1 MPDHKKILKIAKTV
15 ISKELEAISQLKR
28 RLSSSFSESVELI
41 LKSNGKVIVA
51 GVGKSANIANKIVA
65 TLNSTGQPSVF
76 LHAGDALHGDLGII
90 QENDIIICISK
101 SGNTNELKLFVRI
114 IKDLGNKIISICGNN
129 NSFLSRS
136 SDFFIDSSVDKE
148 ACPNNLAPTSST
160 TAQLVI
166 GDAISVCLLE
176 LRNFTSADFA
186 KFHPAGLLGKQLSLK
201 VSEIVSESSLAK
213 VFTKDPIQK
222 VIYEI
227 SNKRVGATAVFT
239 DGDHEIIGIIT
250 DGDLRRMLEKNK
262 EIDTLRASDVMCST
276 PKIISSNSLV
286 TEALLIMKSNNIS
299 QLLVV
304 ENNDYIG
311 IIHIH
316 DILKEGIK

>member
-1 MPDHKKILKIAKTV
+1 MPDNKKILKIAKTV
-15 ISKELEAISQLKR
+15 ISKELEAISQLER
-28 RLSSSFSESVELI
+28 RLSSSFSESIKLI

-76 LHAGDALHGDLGII
+76 LHAGDALHGDLGVI

-101 SGNTNELKLFVRI
+101 SGNTDELRSFVRI
-114 IKDLGNKIISICGNN
+114 IKDLGNKIISICGNS

-136 SDFFIDSSVDKE
+136 SDFFIDSSVDEE

-160 TAQLVI
+160 TAQLVL
-166 GDAISVCLLE
+166 GDAMSVCLSE
-176 LRNFTSADFA
+176 LRNFTNADFA
-186 KFHPAGLLGKQLSLK
+186 KFHPAGLLGKQLLLK
-201 VSEIVSESSLAK
+201 VSDIVSESSLAK
-213 VFTKDPIQK
+213 VFAKDPVQK

-227 SNKRVGATAVFT
+227 SNKRVGATAVFA
-239 DGDHEIIGIIT
+239 DGDDEIIGIIT

-262 EIDTLRASDVMCST
+262 EISTLIASDIMCLT

-286 TEALLIMKSNNIS
+286 TEALVIMKHNNIS
-299 QLLVV
+299 QILVV
-304 ENNDYIG
+304 ENNNYIG

-316 DILKEGIK
+316 DIIKEGIK

>member
-1 MPDHKKILKIAKTV
+1 MPDNKKILKIAKTV

-90 QENDIIICISK
+90 QKNDIIICISN
-101 SGNTNELKLFVRI
+101 SGNTDELKSFVRI

-160 TAQLVI
+160 TAQLVL

-201 VSEIVSESSLAK
+201 VSDIVLESSLAK

-227 SNKRVGATAVFT
+227 SNKRVGATAVFA
-239 DGDHEIIGIIT
+239 DGDDEIIGIIT
-250 DGDLRRMLEKNK
+250 DGDIRRMLEKNK
-262 EIDTLRASDVMCST
+262 EINTLRASDIMCLT

-286 TEALLIMKSNNIS
+286 TEALVIMKRNNIS

-304 ENNDYIG
+304 QNNDYIG

>member
-1 MPDHKKILKIAKTV
+1 MPNNKKILKIAKTV
-15 ISKELEAISQLKR
+15 ISKELEAISQLER
-28 RLSSSFSESVELI
+28 RLSDSFSTSVELI
-41 LKSNGKVIVA
+41 LKSNGKVIVV

-90 QENDIIICISK
+90 QENDIIICISN
-101 SGNTNELKLFVRI
+101 SGNTDELKSFVRV

-129 NSFLSRS
+129 NSFLSRN
-136 SDFFIDSSVDKE
+136 SDFFIDSTVDKE

-160 TAQLVI
+160 TAQLVL
-166 GDAISVCLLE
+166 GDAISVCLLK
-176 LRNFTSADFA
+176 LRNFTNNDFA
-186 KFHPAGLLGKQLSLK
+186 KLHPAGLLGKQLSLK
-201 VSEIVSESSLAK
+201 VSDIVIESSLAK
-213 VFTKDPIQK
+213 VFSTDPISK
-222 VIYEI
+222 VIFEI
-227 SNKRVGATAVFT
+227 SNKRVGATAVL
-239 DGDHEIIGIIT
+239 DDDEIVGIIT

-262 EIDTLRASDVMCST
+262 DIDTLRASDVMCLT
-276 PKIISSNSLV
+276 PKIICSNRLV
-286 TEALLIMKSNNIS
+286 TEALAIMKNNNIS